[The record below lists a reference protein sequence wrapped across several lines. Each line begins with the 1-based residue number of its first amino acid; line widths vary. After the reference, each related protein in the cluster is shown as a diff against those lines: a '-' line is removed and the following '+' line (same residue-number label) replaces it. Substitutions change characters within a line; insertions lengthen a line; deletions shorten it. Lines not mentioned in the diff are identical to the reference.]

1 MLVPGRVF
9 ASDALMGSVIEDR
22 AADQVANVAH
32 LPGIIE
38 ASFAMPD
45 IHWGYGF
52 PIGGV
57 AATGVE
63 DGVISPGGVGFDI
76 NCGVR
81 LLRTGLTEDEVR
93 PRLKEL
99 VDQLFRD
106 VPSGLGSSGRVRLK
120 GKEIDEVLTKGAQW
134 AVDRGLG
141 EAEDLE
147 MTEEEGCIAGA
158 DPSKVSPRAKK
169 RGIPQLGTLG
179 SGNHFVEVAV
189 VDEVYDAE
197 AAESLGL
204 EEVGRVVVWIHCG
217 SRGLGHQVCDDFL
230 KVMDGAVR
238 SYGIELPDRQLAC
251 APVKSPEGRDYLAAL
266 RCAANF
272 AWANR
277 QCIAH
282 WARES
287 FAKALGRNREA
298 LGIRQVYDVAHNIA
312 KIEEH
317 RIEGERMEL
326 CIHRK
331 GSTRAFPAGHPEIPE
346 AYRSIGQPVLI
357 PGDMGRYSFVA
368 VGTPRAMDETF
379 GSTCHGAGREMSRG
393 GARRLLKGVDISK
406 RLADKGIIV
415 RAGSRAS
422 LAEEASE
429 AYKDA
434 ARVVDVAHRAGI
446 SHRVVR
452 TRPIGV
458 IKG

>member
-1 MLVPGRVF
+1 MADIEARGLRRLDDHRWELPLDYKVGMRVPGIIY
-9 ASDALMGSVIEDR
+9 ADDEMMGSIAQDQSLE
-22 AADQVANVAH
+22 QVANVAF
-32 LPGIIE
+32 LPGIVV

-120 GKEIDEVLTKGAQW
+120 NKEIDEVLTKGAQW

-169 RGIPQLGTLG
+169 RGVPQLGTLG

-197 AAESLGL
+197 AAE
-204 EEVGRVVVWIHCG
+204 
-217 SRGLGHQVCDDFL
+217 
-230 KVMDGAVR
+230 
-238 SYGIELPDRQLAC
+238 P
-251 APVKSPEGRDYLAAL
+251 
-266 RCAANF
+266 
-272 AWANR
+272 
-277 QCIAH
+277 
-282 WARES
+282 
-287 FAKALGRNREA
+287 
-298 LGIRQVYDVAHNIA
+298 
-312 KIEEH
+312 
-317 RIEGERMEL
+317 
-326 CIHRK
+326 
-331 GSTRAFPAGHPEIPE
+331 
-346 AYRSIGQPVLI
+346 
-357 PGDMGRYSFVA
+357 
-368 VGTPRAMDETF
+368 
-379 GSTCHGAGREMSRG
+379 
-393 GARRLLKGVDISK
+393 
-406 RLADKGIIV
+406 
-415 RAGSRAS
+415 
-422 LAEEASE
+422 
-429 AYKDA
+429 
-434 ARVVDVAHRAGI
+434 
-446 SHRVVR
+446 
-452 TRPIGV
+452 
-458 IKG
+458 